1 MYVPDWAEPQVV
13 TMKWG
18 RTGQAKKNF
27 KQGKWIL
34 NVKKI
39 VYLYSVS
46 ELQEMNFFILSTGIL
61 LSIFY
66 LATKGTGTGIM
77 SNKKCSKV
85 MMSSLQFYVFLNL

>member
-18 RTGQAKKNF
+18 RSGQAKKND

-66 LATKGTGTGIM
+66 LATKGIM
-77 SNKKCSKV
+77 V
-85 MMSSLQFYVFLNL
+85 LWYYVK